1 MSNQDYIA
9 RTPAKKK
16 KNNPYK
22 QNTPPPP
29 SKSTVKARIFGFI
42 VVILIAAFAYGL
54 WFLKTSPTTKAPV
67 QTITT
72 VPANKSAQKA
82 THLPEPPKEKWTY
95 VENLKT
101 KEIEVG
107 QYEVTQKGPYR
118 LQCGSFKTTARAE
131 TLKATIAFI
140 GLEAFIKKSVGSNG
154 TWYKVLLG
162 PYSRKRLAEQDK
174 HKLRNN
180 RINRCQVL
188 LWK

>member
-22 QNTPPPP
+22 KNTPPPAP
-29 SKSTVKARIFGFI
+29 KLAVKTKLVCLII
-42 VVILIAAFAYGL
+42 IILIAAFGYGL
-54 WFLKTSPTTKAPV
+54 WFLKTSPKTKEPIQTVTTTSPTKE
-67 QTITT
+67 T
-72 VPANKSAQKA
+72 S
-82 THLPEPPKEKWTY
+82 LPKPPKEKWTY

-107 QYEVTQKGPYR
+107 QYEVTKKGPYR
-118 LQCGSFKTTARAE
+118 LQCGSFKTTERAE
-131 TLKATIAFI
+131 TLKATIAFV
-140 GLEAFIKKSVGSNG
+140 GLEATIKKSIGSNG
-154 TWYKVLLG
+154 TWYKVILG
-162 PYSRKRLAEQDK
+162 PYARKRLAEQDK

-180 RINRCQVL
+180 SVNRCQVL

>member
-9 RTPAKKK
+9 RTPAKKN

-22 QNTPPPP
+22 KNTPPPAP
-29 SKSTVKARIFGFI
+29 KITVKAKFI
-42 VVILIAAFAYGL
+42 SLMILVLIAAFAYGL
-54 WFLKTSPTTKAPV
+54 WFLKTSPKTKEPIQNVTTAPASKE
-67 QTITT
+67 T
-72 VPANKSAQKA
+72 N
-82 THLPEPPKEKWTY
+82 LPKPPKEKWTY

-107 QYEVTQKGPYR
+107 QYEVKQNGPYR

-131 TLKATIAFI
+131 TLKATIAFV
-140 GLEAFIKKSVGSNG
+140 GLEASIKKSIGSNG
-154 TWYKVLLG
+154 TWYKVILG
-162 PYSRKRLAEQDK
+162 PYERKRLAEQDK

-180 RINRCQVL
+180 NVNRCQVL

>member
-22 QNTPPPP
+22 KSTPPDTP
-29 SKSTVKARIFGFI
+29 KKTVKTKLVSVIII
-42 VVILIAAFAYGL
+42 VLIAAFAYGL
-54 WFLKTSPTTKAPV
+54 WFLKTSPKTKAPI
-67 QTITT
+67 QTVTIAPTT
-72 VPANKSAQKA
+72 KEKS
-82 THLPEPPKEKWTY
+82 LPKPPKEKWTY

-107 QYEVTQKGPYR
+107 QYKVTQKGPYK
-118 LQCGSFKTTARAE
+118 LQCGSFKTTGRAE
-131 TLKATIAFI
+131 TLKATIAFV
-140 GLEAFIKKSVGSNG
+140 GLEALVKKSVGSNG
-154 TWYKVLLG
+154 TWYKVILG

-180 RINRCQVL
+180 SVNRCQVL

>member
-1 MSNQDYIA
+1 MSNQDYIS

-22 QNTPPPP
+22 KKTAEAT
-29 SKSTVKARIFGFI
+29 SKVPVKAKIIIFIIIVIITAFI
-42 VVILIAAFAYGL
+42 SGL
-54 WFLKTSPTTKAPV
+54 WFLKTSPKTKVPMQTATTTP
-67 QTITT
+67 TT
-72 VPANKSAQKA
+72 TETN
-82 THLPEPPKEKWTY
+82 LPKPPKEKWSY

-107 QYEVTQKGPYR
+107 EYEITQKGPYR

-131 TLKATIAFI
+131 TLKATIAFV
-140 GLEAFIKKSVGSNG
+140 GLEAFIKESIGSNG
-154 TWYKVLLG
+154 TWYKVILG
-162 PYSRKRLAEQDK
+162 PYARKRLAEQDK

-180 RINRCQVL
+180 NVNRCQVL

>member
-9 RTPAKKK
+9 RTPAKKN

-22 QNTPPPP
+22 KNTAP
-29 SKSTVKARIFGFI
+29 SAAKITVKAKLIGFI
-42 VVILIAAFAYGL
+42 AIVLISAFAYGL
-54 WFLKTSPTTKAPV
+54 WFLKTSPKTKAPT
-67 QTITT
+67 QTVTT
-72 VPANKSAQKA
+72 TPTIKEA
-82 THLPEPPKEKWTY
+82 HLPKPPQEKWTY

-107 QYEVTQKGPYR
+107 QYEVKQKGPYR
-118 LQCGSFKTTARAE
+118 LQCGSFKTTGRAE
-131 TLKATIAFI
+131 TLKATIAFV
-140 GLEAFIKKSVGSNG
+140 GLEAFIKKSIGSNG

-162 PYSRKRLAEQDK
+162 PYARKRLAEQDK

-180 RINRCQVL
+180 SVNRCQVL

>member
-1 MSNQDYIA
+1 MSNQDYIT

-22 QNTPPPP
+22 KNTPQPAAKI
-29 SKSTVKARIFGFI
+29 SAKAKLI
-42 VVILIAAFAYGL
+42 VLVIIVLIAAFAYGL
-54 WFLKTSPTTKAPV
+54 WFLKTSPKTKEPMQAV
-67 QTITT
+67 ITT
-72 VPANKSAQKA
+72 PAAKEKN
-82 THLPEPPKEKWTY
+82 LPAPPKEKWSY

-118 LQCGSFKTTARAE
+118 LQCGSFKTTERAE
-131 TLKATIAFI
+131 TLKATIAFV
-140 GLEAFIKKSVGSNG
+140 GLEAIIKKSIGSNG
-154 TWYKVLLG
+154 TWYKVILG

-180 RINRCQVL
+180 SVNRCQVL

>member
-22 QNTPPPP
+22 KSTPPANPT
-29 SKSTVKARIFGFI
+29 STIKTKLVSGVII
-42 VVILIAAFAYGL
+42 VLIAAFAYGL
-54 WFLKTSPTTKAPV
+54 WFLKTNPKTKAPI
-67 QTITT
+67 QTVTAAPVIKEA
-72 VPANKSAQKA
+72 PLPK
-82 THLPEPPKEKWTY
+82 LPEEKWTY

-107 QYEVTQKGPYR
+107 QYEVTQKGPYG
-118 LQCGSFKTTARAE
+118 LQCGSFKTTGRAE
-131 TLKATIAFI
+131 TLKATIAFV
-140 GLEAFIKKSVGSNG
+140 GLEALVKKSVGSNG
-154 TWYKVLLG
+154 TWYKVMLG
-162 PYSRKRLAEQDK
+162 PYARKRLAEEDK

-180 RINRCQVL
+180 SVNRCQVR

>member
-22 QNTPPPP
+22 KSTPPPTSKP
-29 SKSTVKARIFGFI
+29 SAKTKVVSVIII
-42 VVILIAAFAYGL
+42 VLVAVFAYGL
-54 WFLKTSPTTKAPV
+54 WFLKTSPKTKVPIQTVTTAPTTKETA
-67 QTITT
+67 
-72 VPANKSAQKA
+72 
-82 THLPEPPKEKWTY
+82 LPKPPKEKWTY

-107 QYEVTQKGPYR
+107 QYKVTQKGPYR
-118 LQCGSFKTTARAE
+118 LQCGSFKTTERAE
-131 TLKATIAFI
+131 TLKATIAFV
-140 GLEAFIKKSVGSNG
+140 GLEASIKKSIGSNG
-154 TWYKVLLG
+154 TWYKVILG

-180 RINRCQVL
+180 SVNRCQVL